1 MEKLLIIAPLV
12 FGYILDL
19 IIGDPD
25 NWPHPIRVFG
35 NAIAAG
41 DKLLNKNPYRFLK
54 GMLLAISLCL
64 LTFFFFYFL
73 NEILLPIKI
82 WLFIAINS
90 VWVWYGLA
98 NNALITEGRNVFL
111 VLEKEG
117 LEAGRKQLSRIV
129 GRDTSQLS
137 AQQIRVAVFETM
149 SENLSDGVIAPL
161 LFYAIGGVPAMMVYK
176 MINTM
181 DSMIGYRSDKYE
193 QFGKFA
199 ARLDDVANFIPARIT
214 ALLMIIVTSSSR
226 GLKFVFKYGNKH
238 KSPNSGYPESA
249 LAGILDCRFG
259 GPNVYHG
266 KWVDKPFIG
275 ENDRTIKPEEVRSV
289 ISINHKSSF
298 LMVFVI
304 IIAFF
309 LVGNNIW

>member
-25 NWPHPIRVFG
+25 NWPHPVRVFG
-35 NAIAAG
+35 NAISAG
-41 DKLLNKNPYRFLK
+41 DKLLNKNPSRFLK
-54 GMLLAISLCL
+54 GMLLATGLCL
-64 LTFFFFYFL
+64 LTFFFFHFL
-73 NEILLPIKI
+73 NETLLSLNS
-82 WLFIAINS
+82 WLFVAVNS

-98 NNALITEGRNVFL
+98 NNALITEGQNVFL

-129 GRDTSQLS
+129 GRDTSQLT
-137 AQQIRVAVFETM
+137 AQQIRIAVFETM

-161 LFYAIGGVPAMMVYK
+161 FFYAIGGVPAMMVYK
-176 MINTM
+176 MINTL

-214 ALLMIIVTSSSR
+214 ALLMVIVTLNYR
-226 GLKFVFKYGNKH
+226 GLQFVFKYGNRH

-259 GPNVYHG
+259 GPNIYHG
-266 KWVDKPFIG
+266 KWVEKPFIG
-275 ENDRTIKPEEVRSV
+275 ENDRIIDPTEIKKVTW
-289 ISINHKSSF
+289 INHKTC
-298 LMVFVI
+298 FVMI
-304 IIAFF
+304 LTIVI
-309 LVGNNIW
+309 LYSLNG